1 MSVLTSLSPVTP
13 VWKRAVQGLREICDT
28 CDTALFNFH
37 WICPQCGFCICP
49 TCYQQ
54 AWDVE
59 EGNLLQLREKY
70 LWLADVHYRLT
81 YILSSGYDVP
91 SSSSQSRWPMC
102 ASTSLPH
109 LPSSLIVAQIIP
121 ANGESHDYHMVWDYQ
136 SRDIT

>member
-1 MSVLTSLSPVTP
+1 MSVLHSLSLLPVTP
-13 VWKRAVQGLREICDT
+13 VWKRAVQGLREMCDT

-49 TCYQQ
+49 TCYQL

-59 EGNLLQLREKY
+59 EGNLPQLREKY
-70 LWLADVHYRLT
+70 LWSCIYF
-81 YILSSGYDVP
+81 LSSGYDVP

-121 ANGESHDYHMVWDYQ
+121 ANGESHDYRMV
-136 SRDIT
+136 